1 MKKSVI
7 VVVVM
12 FASMAFGSVELAPE
26 CNAKYMQDPCAVDSY
41 AMVETEEFIPGT
53 HNHMHDIH
61 YYTINKKVTKKRRSV
76 ARRAYKVVKKCR
88 YVKVRR

>member
-1 MKKSVI
+1 
-7 VVVVM
+7 
-12 FASMAFGSVELAPE
+12 MAFASVELAPE
-26 CNAKYMQDPCAVDSY
+26 CNAKYMQDPCTLDGY
-41 AMVETEEFIPGT
+41 AMVETEEFIRGT

-61 YYTINKKVTKKRRSV
+61 YYAIKKVSKKRRRV